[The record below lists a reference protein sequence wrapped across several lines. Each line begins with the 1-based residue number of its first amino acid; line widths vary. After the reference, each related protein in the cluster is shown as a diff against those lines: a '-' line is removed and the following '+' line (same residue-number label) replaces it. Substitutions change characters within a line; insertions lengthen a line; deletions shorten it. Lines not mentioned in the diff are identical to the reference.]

1 MSLRGVFC
9 AAATPL
15 KADLSPDHDLLVEH
29 VKRLLADGCHGVA
42 MLGTTSEAN
51 SFSMAE
57 RKAML
62 EAVVKSGVDP
72 RVLMPGTGLA
82 AIPETV
88 ELTRHALSLGV
99 TRCVVL
105 PPFYYKGVSDEG
117 LLDAYSRIIEGVA
130 DERLEIVL
138 YHIPQISAV
147 PLSFDLIEALIAK
160 FPGTIVGVKD
170 SAGDLE
176 HMKEL
181 VARFP
186 GLSIF
191 AGADPLMLPLLE
203 AGGAGCIT
211 ATSNLLGTELRTVF
225 DYYADASAADK
236 VAKAQAK
243 IIAYRNVSNSYV
255 QIPTI
260 KAMIAHRTGNLA
272 WRRVRPP
279 FVALD
284 AASLADL
291 DGKLAELG
299 RAD

>member
-138 YHIPQISAV
+138 YH
-147 PLSFDLIEALIAK
+147 EGTGGAL
-160 FPGTIVGVKD
+160 PGPFHFRRRRPADAAAARGGWRRVHY
-170 SAGDLE
+170 GDLE
-176 HMKEL
+176 P
-181 VARFP
+181 AR
-186 GLSIF
+186 
-191 AGADPLMLPLLE
+191 
-203 AGGAGCIT
+203 
-211 ATSNLLGTELRTVF
+211 
-225 DYYADASAADK
+225 
-236 VAKAQAK
+236 
-243 IIAYRNVSNSYV
+243 
-255 QIPTI
+255 
-260 KAMIAHRTGNLA
+260 HRT
-272 WRRVRPP
+272 
-279 FVALD
+279 
-284 AASLADL
+284 ADGL
-291 DGKLAELG
+291 
-299 RAD
+299 

>member
-1 MSLRGVFC
+1 MRLRGVFC

-15 KADLSPDHDLLVEH
+15 KVDLSPDHDLLVEH

-72 RVLMPGTGLA
+72 SVLMPGTGLA
-82 AIPETV
+82 AIPETI
-88 ELTRHALSLGV
+88 ELTRHALSFGV

-117 LLDAYSRIIEGVA
+117 LLDAYTRIIEGVA
-130 DERLEIVL
+130 DERLEIIL

-147 PLSFDLIEALIAK
+147 PLSFELIEALLAK
-160 FPGTIVGVKD
+160 FPKTIVGVKD
-170 SAGDLE
+170 SAGDLD
-176 HMKEL
+176 HMKNL

-186 GLSIF
+186 QLAIF
-191 AGADPLMLPLLE
+191 AGADPLMLPLLQ

-211 ATSNLLGTELRTVF
+211 ATSNLLGSELRTVF
-225 DYYADASAADK
+225 DNYADISAADR
-236 VAKAQAK
+236 VAGAQAK

-260 KAMIAHRTGNLA
+260 KAMIAHLTGNPA

-284 AASLADL
+284 EAKLADL
-291 DGKLAELG
+291 DDRLTALG
-299 RAD
+299 

>member
-1 MSLRGVFC
+1 
-9 AAATPL
+9 
-15 KADLSPDHDLLVEH
+15 
-29 VKRLLADGCHGVA
+29 
-42 MLGTTSEAN
+42 
-51 SFSMAE
+51 
-57 RKAML
+57 
-62 EAVVKSGVDP
+62 
-72 RVLMPGTGLA
+72 
-82 AIPETV
+82 
-88 ELTRHALSLGV
+88 
-99 TRCVVL
+99 
-105 PPFYYKGVSDEG
+105 
-117 LLDAYSRIIEGVA
+117 
-130 DERLEIVL
+130 
-138 YHIPQISAV
+138 
-147 PLSFDLIEALIAK
+147 
-160 FPGTIVGVKD
+160 
-170 SAGDLE
+170 
-176 HMKEL
+176 
-181 VARFP
+181 
-186 GLSIF
+186 
-191 AGADPLMLPLLE
+191 MLPLLE

>member
-15 KADLSPDHDLLVEH
+15 KADLSPDHGLLIEH
-29 VKRLLADGCHGVA
+29 LKRLLEDGCHGVA
-42 MLGTTSEAN
+42 MLGSTSEAN
-51 SFSMAE
+51 SFSTSE

-62 EAVVKSGVDP
+62 EAVVKSGVHP
-72 RVLMPGTGLA
+72 QVLMPGTGLP

-117 LLDAYSRIIEGVA
+117 LLAAYTHIIEGVA

-147 PLSFDLIEALIAK
+147 PLSFELIAALIEK
-160 FPGTIVGVKD
+160 FPKIIVGIKD

-176 HMKEL
+176 HMKQL

-186 GLSIF
+186 QLAVF

-211 ATSNLLGTELRTVF
+211 ATSNLLGAELRTVI
-225 DYYADASAADK
+225 DNYADPAASEC
-236 VAKAQAK
+236 VARAQAK
-243 IIAYRNVSNSYV
+243 VVAYRNVSNSYV

-260 KAMIAHRTGNLA
+260 KAMIADRTRNPA

-284 AASLADL
+284 ETAVADLSTKLADL
-291 DGKLAELG
+291 KA
-299 RAD
+299 AD

>member
-1 MSLRGVFC
+1 MTLRGVFC
-9 AAATPL
+9 AAATPV
-15 KADLSPDHDLLVEH
+15 KADLSPDHDLLIEH
-29 VKRLLADGCHGVA
+29 VKRLLAEGCHGIA

-72 RVLMPGTGLA
+72 KVLMPGTGLS

-117 LLDAYSRIIEGVA
+117 LLDAYTRIIEGVA
-130 DERLEIVL
+130 DERFEIVL

-147 PLSFDLIEALIAK
+147 PLSFALIAALIAK
-160 FPGTIVGVKD
+160 FPRTIVGIKD
-170 SAGDLE
+170 SAGDLD
-176 HMKEL
+176 HMKQL
-181 VARFP
+181 VAHFP
-186 GLSIF
+186 QLAVF

-211 ATSNLLGTELRTVF
+211 ATSNLLGADLRTVF
-225 DYYADASAADK
+225 DNYADPAAADK
-236 VAKAQAK
+236 VAKAQARV
-243 IIAYRNVSNSYV
+243 IAYRNVSNSYV

-260 KAMIAHRTGNLA
+260 KAMIADHCGNPD

-284 AASLADL
+284 DAALVDLA
-291 DGKLAELG
+291 GKLAELNTAG
-299 RAD
+299 